1 MLFTEAL
8 LEQQIDSSAVT
19 QNTRSARQQCKLST
33 ERNEV
38 EVRCARIQTQEIGM
52 SLSMH
57 GVRCFTKQQLKK
69 EETQLVQKSKNETL
83 MCMKMQISLNTST
96 ILLQTI

>member
-1 MLFTEAL
+1 
-8 LEQQIDSSAVT
+8 
-19 QNTRSARQQCKLST
+19 
-33 ERNEV
+33 
-38 EVRCARIQTQEIGM
+38 M

-96 ILLQTI
+96 ILLQTIWIYENRIGTNFQRTAFTLWFWIIKQLYFRSEAKMSNF